1 MNPRPLTA
9 VLRQIAPGGIASV
22 EFYPLPVNGSVILG
36 RDPICQIVLDSRSY
50 KGVSRQHAQ
59 IRPLLRSEGTPSQE
73 ATTWHV
79 CDLNSS
85 NGTYVNG
92 CRIQGEERLH
102 EGDRISLG
110 KRGPQFMFELLDLHM
125 APEITGEK
133 SLLPPLSSVSTAPN
147 EPSGTHA
154 FKTDSADASSYQS
167 GPSGDV
173 TFSQL
178 FPIISTGRDLTA
190 KAYLIPGMVTVLFV
204 VLMFVAVGNPGV
216 FNVLLAGYLSA
227 AAYYFVYQ
235 LCGKHK
241 PAWLLLSSG
250 LFTALLLMS
259 PLAQVFIFI
268 FRTILPGTIPSEPSS
283 VSVITLFIRMFC
295 GAGLMEELIKA
306 LPIIGAWAVGRYAK
320 SAYYR
325 GVVGVNE
332 PLDGILIGTASAI
345 GFTLIETLHLY
356 IPEVVNGAMFPA
368 AGVDNQL
375 VGLQLLIPRILGSVF
390 GHMAYSGYLGYFI
403 GLSALK
409 PQRQWQ
415 IIFVGYLSASI
426 LHALWNT
433 TGFVSVFVLAV
444 IGVLSYAFLAAA
456 ILKARALSPTR
467 SQNFATQFTRWSDK

>member
-1 MNPRPLTA
+1 MSPRPLTA

-22 EFYPLPVNGSVILG
+22 EFYPLPVDGSVILG

-59 IRPLLRSEGTPSQE
+59 ISPLFSQE
-73 ATTWHV
+73 EAAWQV

-92 CRIQGEERLH
+92 CRIKGEERLH

-110 KRGPQFMFELLDLHM
+110 KRGPQFMFELLDLNM
-125 APEITGEK
+125 APETAGER
-133 SLLPPLSSVSTAPN
+133 SMLPPLSPVSTAPSD
-147 EPSGTHA
+147 PSGTHPFA
-154 FKTDSADASSYQS
+154 TDVADSYQS
-167 GPSGDV
+167 VPSGDV

-204 VLMFVAVGNPGV
+204 VLMFVAVGHPGV
-216 FNVLLAGYLSA
+216 FNTLLAGYLSA

-250 LFTALLLMS
+250 LMTALVLIS
-259 PLAQVFIFI
+259 PLSNAFMFV
-268 FRTILPGTIPSEPSS
+268 FRTILPGTIPEDPAS
-283 VSVITLFIRMFC
+283 VGVISLFIRMLF

-306 LPIIGAWAVGRYAK
+306 LPILGAWAVGRYAK

-332 PLDGILIGTASAI
+332 PLDGILIGTASAV
-345 GFTLIETLHLY
+345 GFTLIETLRLY
-356 IPEVVNGAMFPA
+356 VPEVVSGAILPVT
-368 AGVDNQL
+368 GVDNQL
-375 VGLQLLIPRILGSVF
+375 MGLQLLIPRILGSVF

-415 IIFVGYLSASI
+415 VILIGYISASV

-467 SQNFATQFTRWSDK
+467 SQNFATQFTRWTDK

>member
-9 VLRQIAPGGIASV
+9 VLRQVAPGGIASV
-22 EFYPLPVNGSVILG
+22 EFYPLPVGGSVILG

-59 IRPLLRSEGTPSQE
+59 ISPLLNQDE
-73 ATTWHV
+73 AVWQV

-92 CRIQGEERLH
+92 CQINGEERLN

-110 KRGPQFMFELLDLHM
+110 KRGPQFIFELMDLQLD
-125 APEITGEK
+125 PEAA
-133 SLLPPLSSVSTAPN
+133 SAMSMLPPLSSTSTAPN
-147 EPSGTHA
+147 EPSGTHPLGP
-154 FKTDSADASSYQS
+154 DSLDDYSYASV
-167 GPSGDV
+167 PSGDV

-190 KAYLIPGMVTVLFV
+190 KAYLIPGMITVLFV
-204 VLMFVAVGNPGV
+204 VLMFVAVGSPGI
-216 FNVLLAGYLSA
+216 FNSLLAGYLAA
-227 AAYYFVYQ
+227 AAYYCVYQ

-250 LFTALLLMS
+250 LITAVVLMS
-259 PLAQVFIFI
+259 PLSNAFLFVF
-268 FRTILPGTIPSEPSS
+268 RDLLPGELPTEPGS
-283 VSVITLFIRMFC
+283 VNLITLFFRMFF
-295 GAGLMEELIKA
+295 GAGLMEEVIKS
-306 LPIIGAWAVGRYAK
+306 LPILAAWAVGRYAR
-320 SAYYR
+320 SEYYR
-325 GVVGVNE
+325 GVIGVNE
-332 PLDGILIGTASAI
+332 PLDGILIGTASAV
-345 GFTLIETLHLY
+345 GFTLIETLRLY
-356 IPEVVNGAMFPA
+356 IPGVISGAMLQVTGA
-368 AGVDNQL
+368 ESQL
-375 VGLQLLIPRILGSVF
+375 VGLQLLIPRILGSIS

-409 PQRQWQ
+409 PQHQWRV
-415 IIFVGYLSASI
+415 IVIGYLSASI

-433 TGFVSVFVLAV
+433 TGFIHPLILAL

-467 SQNFATQFTRWSDK
+467 SQNFATQFTGWKDKKRP

>member
-1 MNPRPLTA
+1 MNPRPRPLTA

-22 EFYPLPVNGSVILG
+22 EFYTLPVDGSVVLG
-36 RDPICQIVLDSRSY
+36 RDPVCQIVLDSHSY

-59 IRPLLRSEGTPSQE
+59 IRAFLDQDK
-73 ATTWHV
+73 AAWQV

-92 CRIQGEERLH
+92 CLIQGEEQLH

-110 KRGPQFMFELLDLHM
+110 KRGPQFMFELLDLNM
-125 APEITGEK
+125 APEAGQEE
-133 SLLPPLSSVSTAPN
+133 SMLPPVSSASTAPN
-147 EPSGTHA
+147 EPSGTHS
-154 FKTDSADASSYQS
+154 FSPDSSIESYVYQPAS
-167 GPSGDV
+167 SGDV

-190 KAYLIPGMVTVLFV
+190 KAYLIPGVVTVLFV
-204 VLMFVAVGNPGV
+204 VLMFIAVGNV
-216 FNVLLAGYLSA
+216 QAFNTLIAAYLSA

-250 LFTALLLMS
+250 MMTALVLKS
-259 PLAQVFIFI
+259 PLLDAFIFV
-268 FRTILPGTIPSEPSS
+268 FQERLPGAIPTDPSS
-283 VSVITLFIRMFC
+283 VGVISLFIRMLF

-306 LPIIGAWAVGRYAK
+306 LPILGAWVLGR
-320 SAYYR
+320 SARSARYR
-325 GVVGVNE
+325 NAGVNE
-332 PLDGILIGTASAI
+332 PLDGILIGAASAV
-345 GFTLIETLHLY
+345 GFTLIETHLY
-356 IPEVVNGAMFPA
+356 IAEVLNGVMLQDPL
-368 AGVDNQL
+368 GNKEL
-375 VGLQLLIPRILGSVF
+375 MGLQLLIPRILGSVS

-403 GLSALK
+403 GLSTLK
-409 PQRQWQ
+409 SQRQWQ
-415 IIFVGYLSASI
+415 VVLIGYISASV

-433 TGFVSVFVLAV
+433 TGFVNPLILAL

-467 SQNFATQFTRWSDK
+467 SNNFATRFTPWGNK

>member
-1 MNPRPLTA
+1 MNPRPRPLTA

-22 EFYPLPVNGSVILG
+22 EFYPLPVDGSVILG
-36 RDPICQIVLDSRSY
+36 RDPVCQIVLDSRSY

-59 IRPLLRSEGTPSQE
+59 ISPLLKPEG
-73 ATTWHV
+73 ATWQV

-110 KRGPQFMFELLDLHM
+110 KRGPQFMFELLDLNV
-125 APEITGEK
+125 APEAAGER
-133 SLLPPLSSVSTAPN
+133 SLLPPLSSPATAPN
-147 EPSGTHA
+147 EPSGTHS
-154 FKTDSADASSYQS
+154 FEDDSADGNSYHS
-167 GPSGDV
+167 VPSGDV

-204 VLMFVAVGNPGV
+204 VLMFVAVGNPGI
-216 FNVLLAGYLSA
+216 FNTLLAGYLSA
-227 AAYYFVYQ
+227 GAYFFVYR

-241 PAWLLLSSG
+241 PPWLLISAGVL
-250 LFTALLLMS
+250 TAAVLLIN
-259 PLAQVFIFI
+259 PIANIFIFI
-268 FRTILPGTIPSEPSS
+268 FRTVLPGTIPAEPSS
-283 VSVITLFIRMFC
+283 VSVFSLFTRMFF

-306 LPIIGAWAVGRYAK
+306 LPILGAWAVGRYAR
-320 SAYYR
+320 SSYYR
-325 GVVGVNE
+325 RVAGVNE
-332 PLDGILIGTASAI
+332 PLDGILIGTASAV

-356 IPEVVNGAMFPA
+356 IPEVVNGSMFPA
-368 AGVDNQL
+368 TGIDSEL

-415 IIFVGYLSASI
+415 IILIGYFSASI

-467 SQNFATQFTRWSDK
+467 SQNFATQFTHWKDK

>member
-1 MNPRPLTA
+1 MSPRPRPLTA
-9 VLRQIAPGGIASV
+9 VLRQIAPGGITSV
-22 EFYPLPVNGSVILG
+22 EFYPLPVDGSVILG
-36 RDPICQIVLDSRSY
+36 RDPVCQIVLDSRSY

-59 IRPLLRSEGTPSQE
+59 ISPLLNQDE
-73 ATTWHV
+73 AMWQV

-92 CRIQGEERLH
+92 ELIQGEERLH
-102 EGDRISLG
+102 EGDQISLG
-110 KRGPQFMFELLDLHM
+110 KRGPQFMFELLDLNMVSETIEERPMGDPTH
-125 APEITGEK
+125 
-133 SLLPPLSSVSTAPN
+133 SVSTAPN
-147 EPSGTHA
+147 DPSGTHP
-154 FKTDSADASSYQS
+154 FGSDSSIEEYPYQS
-167 GPSGDV
+167 VPSGDV

-190 KAYLIPGMVTVLFV
+190 KAYLIPGVVTVLFV
-204 VLMFVAVGNPGV
+204 VLMFVAVGHANV
-216 FNVLLAGYLSA
+216 FNTLLAGYLSA

-250 LFTALLLMS
+250 LMTALVLIS
-259 PLAQVFIFI
+259 PLSKAFIFV
-268 FRTILPGTIPSEPSS
+268 FRELLPGEIPTEPSS
-283 VSVITLFIRMFC
+283 VNVIYLFIRMLF

-306 LPIIGAWAVGRYAK
+306 LPILAAWVMGRY
-320 SAYYR
+320 SRSEYYR

-332 PLDGILIGTASAI
+332 PLDGILIGTASAV
-345 GFTLIETLHLY
+345 GFTLIETLRLY
-356 IPEVVNGAMFPA
+356 IPVVSSLQAPGTTNELM
-368 AGVDNQL
+368 
-375 VGLQLLIPRILGSVF
+375 GLQLLIPRILGSVS

-409 PQRQWQ
+409 SQRQWQ
-415 IIFVGYLSASI
+415 VILIGYISASV

-433 TGFVSVFVLAV
+433 TGFISPFVLAL

-467 SQNFATQFTRWSDK
+467 SQNFATRFTQWGNNK

>member
-22 EFYPLPVNGSVILG
+22 EFYPLPMDGSVILG
-36 RDPICQIVLDSRSY
+36 RDPVCQIVLDSRSY

-59 IRPLLRSEGTPSQE
+59 ITPVPDGE
-73 ATTWHV
+73 AVWQV
-79 CDLNSS
+79 SDLNSS

-92 CRIQGEERLH
+92 CRIKGEERLH

-110 KRGPQFMFELLDLHM
+110 KRGPQFIFELLDLNISTDID
-125 APEITGEK
+125 EQ
-133 SLLPPLSSVSTAPN
+133 SLLPPITSVSTTPN
-147 EPSGTHA
+147 DPYHTHLSASRSMDHSGYH
-154 FKTDSADASSYQS
+154 SVSSS
-167 GPSGDV
+167 DV
-173 TFSQL
+173 TLSQI

-204 VLMFVAVGNPGV
+204 VLMFVAVGNPGI

-241 PAWLLLSSG
+241 PYWLLLGASG
-250 LFTALLLMS
+250 LTAIVLIS
-259 PLAQVFIFI
+259 PLSTVFLFL
-268 FRTILPGTIPSEPSS
+268 FRDVLPGHIPEDPSA
-283 VSVITLFIRMFC
+283 VSVVTLFIRMLF
-295 GAGLMEELIKA
+295 GAGLMEELIKS
-306 LPIIGAWAVGRYAK
+306 LPILLAWAIGRYSR

-325 GVVGVNE
+325 SVIGVNE
-332 PLDGILIGTASAI
+332 PLDGILIGTASAV
-345 GFTLIETLHLY
+345 GFTLIETLRLY
-356 IPEVVNGAMFPA
+356 LPEVIQGAMFQSLN
-368 AGVDNQL
+368 VDNQL
-375 VGLQLLIPRILGSVF
+375 VGLQLLIPRILGSVS

-409 PQRQWQ
+409 SQRQWHV
-415 IIFVGYLSASI
+415 ILIGYVSASI

-433 TGFVSVFVLAV
+433 TGFVNPLVLAL

-467 SQNFATQFTRWSDK
+467 SQNFATRLNNLK

>member
-1 MNPRPLTA
+1 MNPRPLTP

-22 EFYPLPVNGSVILG
+22 EFYPLPMDGSVVLG
-36 RDPICQIVLDSRSY
+36 RDPVCQIVLDSRSY

-59 IRPLLRSEGTPSQE
+59 ITPVPDGE
-73 ATTWHV
+73 AIWQV
-79 CDLNSS
+79 SDLNSS

-92 CRIQGEERLH
+92 YRIKAEERLH

-110 KRGPQFMFELLDLHM
+110 KRGPQFIFELLDLNISTDID
-125 APEITGEK
+125 PEP
-133 SLLPPLSSVSTAPN
+133 SLLPPITSVSTTPGDPYQTYLSTSSSSI
-147 EPSGTHA
+147 EHSGYH
-154 FKTDSADASSYQS
+154 SV
-167 GPSGDV
+167 PSGDV

-190 KAYLIPGMVTVLFV
+190 KAYLIPGMVTVLSV
-204 VLMFVAVGNPGV
+204 VLMFIAVGNTGL
-216 FNVLLAGYLSA
+216 FNALLAGYLSA

-241 PAWLLLSSG
+241 PYLLILGSG
-250 LFTALLLMS
+250 LFTALVLIS
-259 PLAQVFIFI
+259 PLSSGFLFVF
-268 FRTILPGTIPSEPSS
+268 REVLPGSIPGDPGA
-283 VSVITLFIRMFC
+283 VSVVTLFIRMLF

-306 LPIIGAWAVGRYAK
+306 LPILIAWFIGRYSR

-325 GVVGVNE
+325 SRFGVNE
-332 PLDGILIGTASAI
+332 PLDGILIGTASAV
-345 GFTLIETLHLY
+345 GFTLIETLRLY
-356 IPEVVNGAMFPA
+356 LPEVMQGAMFQSLTI
-368 AGVDNQL
+368 DNQL
-375 VGLQLLIPRILGSVF
+375 VGLQLLIPRILGSVS

-409 PQRQWQ
+409 PQRQWRV
-415 IIFVGYLSASI
+415 ILIGYISASV

-433 TGFVSVFVLAV
+433 TGFVNPLVLAL

-467 SQNFATQFTRWSDK
+467 SQNFATRLNPPH